1 MKRHILIQELMGLLD
16 IHEDVYRIVD
26 LFIQKLFDVYKAETD
41 LVTRY
46 RLLHHVRAA
55 LMLRREEVPANK
67 RMPQL
72 CMALTELIDAELN
85 LLLSHRDLWKSSP
98 IAKVRWTADKI
109 DLVEL
114 LYALHEVKCIDN
126 GDMTLK
132 EMEMWMY
139 RLFGTESKDCYRF
152 YVSIRNRKRDSRT
165 AFLDH
170 LKDKLLEKMQRDDRR
185 EMQRK

>member
-1 MKRHILIQELMGLLD
+1 MKRHVLIQELMRLLD
-16 IHEDVYRIVD
+16 IQEDAYVIID
-26 LFIQKLFDVYKAETD
+26 LFIQKLFDVCKAETD
-41 LVTRY
+41 LVVRY

-55 LMLRREEVPANK
+55 LMLRREEVPTDK
-67 RMPQL
+67 RIPQL

-114 LYALHEVKCIDN
+114 LYALHEAKCIDN

-132 EMEMWMY
+132 EMETWVY
-139 RLFGTESKDCYRF
+139 RLFGIESKDCYRF
-152 YVSIRNRKRDSRT
+152 YVSIRNRKRDGRT
-165 AFLDH
+165 AFLDY
-170 LKDKLLEKMQRDDRR
+170 LKDRLLEKMQKDDRK